1 MSLNGLFWVFT
12 KFIFNL
18 KLMRAHNF
26 KESSCIP
33 IELYEVKLQRFRGFS
48 AIKLGLDKAF
58 LMVGSEFCALNK
70 FLGRV

>member
-1 MSLNGLFWVFT
+1 
-12 KFIFNL
+12 
-18 KLMRAHNF
+18 MRAHNF